1 MTITCNSLRGIFV
14 LAALLASTLAG
25 GSEPNADLQAGISA
39 FHNGDLVTAMEKY
52 QLAADAGSP
61 EAQARL
67 AWIYDQSEENE
78 VAVELYRRSAEQ
90 SFADGEFGL
99 GEMYA
104 KGEGVEQDEDEA
116 FLWFERAAHQGHL
129 HAIRV
134 LINAFER
141 GTLGREI
148 QPETADK
155 WRQKLDELVSPPSQ
169 TDNQ

>member
-1 MTITCNSLRGIFV
+1 MTITCNHLRGISV
-14 LAALLASTLAG
+14 LAALLASTLAD
-25 GSEPNADLQAGISA
+25 GSEPNADLQEGISA
-39 FHNGDLVTAMEKY
+39 FHNGDLVTAMEKFE
-52 QLAADAGSP
+52 LAADAGSP

-78 VAVELYRRSAEQ
+78 IAVELYRRSAEQ

-104 KGEGVEQDEDEA
+104 KGEGVEQDVDEA

-134 LINAFER
+134 IINAFER
-141 GTLGREI
+141 GALGREI
-148 QPETADK
+148 QPEKADK
-155 WRQKLDELVSPPSQ
+155 WRRKLDELVPSA
-169 TDNQ
+169 NQVDDQ